1 MSPIIFLDLPLNH
14 ELIENE
20 IFGPILTINSFNNY
34 SDAVNISNKTSYG
47 LSAVIC
53 GKNQKRNLDIANKL
67 EAMPFDQP
75 GLEVQYGTEQDG
87 VVARILARGVTRR
100 AGAHD
105 SPRHRAPSEPRH
117 AGCGAA
123 GAQRGLRPIRADAPQ

>member
-1 MSPIIFLDLPLNH
+1 M
-14 ELIENE
+14 IENE

-67 EAMPFDQP
+67 EAGRVWINEDISHNYACLPVGGFKES
-75 GLEVQYGTEQDG
+75 GLGKECGEDAIKRYSEIKSI
-87 VVARILARGVTRR
+87 ILNK
-100 AGAHD
+100 
-105 SPRHRAPSEPRH
+105 
-117 AGCGAA
+117 
-123 GAQRGLRPIRADAPQ
+123 